1 MWSRQF
7 LIAGLV
13 SGAAV
18 AAIALIAIWLVIFF
32 ADGGGDP
39 DWTFA
44 NSVQIGVLGIVVY
57 PAAWYLLIYRS
68 QDYSLRHTWYLV
80 AATYTAVS
88 SFVIVLIFVGMLYP
102 ALQMIWVA
110 VSSPRWESLWLIAGA
125 ILAPLMAALLSL
137 IVAGFIGI
145 AYLATAA
152 PIAFLHRLA
161 LLRLF
166 SGTGGA
172 ANTRPGAGTANT
184 QISKT

>member
-1 MWSRQF
+1 MWSRKF

-18 AAIALIAIWLVIFF
+18 AAIALIAIWLALFV

-57 PAAWYLLIYRS
+57 PAAWYLLIYRK
-68 QDYSLRHTWYLV
+68 QDYSLRRTWFLV
-80 AATYTAVS
+80 AATYAAVS

-102 ALQMIWVA
+102 ALQMVWMA
-110 VSSPRWESLWLIAGA
+110 VSSPKLESLWLIAAA
-125 ILAPLMAALLSL
+125 ILAPIMTALLSL

-145 AYLATAA
+145 AYVATAA

-161 LLRLF
+161 LIRLF
-166 SGTGGA
+166 AGKGGVRNA
-172 ANTRPGAGTANT
+172 QLR
-184 QISKT
+184 KT